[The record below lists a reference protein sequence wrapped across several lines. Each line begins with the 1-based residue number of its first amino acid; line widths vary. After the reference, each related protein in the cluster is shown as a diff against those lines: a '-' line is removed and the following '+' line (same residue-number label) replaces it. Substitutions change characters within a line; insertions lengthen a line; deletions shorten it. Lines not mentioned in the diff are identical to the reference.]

1 VYQYDADP
9 RVRVDGSGG
18 YTVTAADGEAVQ
30 VRYDGSGWGAYTG
43 PDLEPVTTDAGP
55 VARCGDPDGVFA
67 ALIGTPYRT
76 ATRADV
82 GRPDAAEVTAMLN
95 DPVDG
100 W

>member
-1 VYQYDADP
+1 MYQYDDDP

-18 YTVTAADGEAVQ
+18 YTVTTDGGTRD
-30 VRYDGSGWGAYTG
+30 VRYDQRNGWALYVDGNKQ
-43 PDLEPVTTDAGP
+43 VTNGYA
-55 VARCGDPDGVFA
+55 DPDDVFR
-67 ALIGTPYRT
+67 LVLGTPYRT